1 MIIRCDLFSGC
12 ILFGANEQ
20 QFELSNAVIPVI
32 PMVTVTV
39 WYEWWFRRRP
49 CLFNGYRMI
58 HRRLCYLQGMI
69 HRDLKPV
76 NIFLSSDNHVKIGDF
91 GLATTDIIAAT
102 EVFESVYEYSKPCC
116 IILAA
121 VSALVI
127 CVCVYISANG
137 NFTSNTKKN
146 NRCSVGKQLIP
157 FLTVWVGID
166 YITLLKRT
174 VAVVYNIAQYQ
185 LWMGLLK
192 GTTNWRVPFY

>member
-1 MIIRCDLFSGC
+1 
-12 ILFGANEQ
+12 
-20 QFELSNAVIPVI
+20 
-32 PMVTVTV
+32 
-39 WYEWWFRRRP
+39 
-49 CLFNGYRMI
+49 
-58 HRRLCYLQGMI
+58 MI

-157 FLTVWVGID
+157 FLTV
-166 YITLLKRT
+166 
-174 VAVVYNIAQYQ
+174 
-185 LWMGLLK
+185 
-192 GTTNWRVPFY
+192 